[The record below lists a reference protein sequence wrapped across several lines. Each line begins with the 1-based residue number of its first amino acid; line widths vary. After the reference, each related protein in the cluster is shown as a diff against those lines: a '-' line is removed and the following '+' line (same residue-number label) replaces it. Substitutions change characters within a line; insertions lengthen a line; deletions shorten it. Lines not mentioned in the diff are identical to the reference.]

1 MKMRCEVIQDLL
13 PLYCDHQA
21 SQESCQLIE
30 EHLQECN
37 SCRKFYEAMVEIENP
52 TKKDAKENLSE
63 LAPLKKIKRVTIIKI
78 IIAVLVTI
86 IVVLIPFYF
95 IFIQGQRV
103 NSEDVEIKI
112 SAFISNDE
120 GVDYYDVQVSFNL
133 KSGKCI
139 DVRSDIINDSKG
151 INEILKPYSQIKF
164 PFDDRGDYPG
174 YYSSDIEK
182 DSPFTDEDIVV
193 IQFKDKSVKYHLKDI
208 AEKEG
213 IQ

>member
-1 MKMRCEVIQDLL
+1 MNKMYLTADEIAELLGVSKGFAYRVI
-13 PLYCDHQA
+13 
-21 SQESCQLIE
+21 
-30 EHLQECN
+30 
-37 SCRKFYEAMVEIENP
+37 R
-52 TKKDAKENLSE
+52 E
-63 LAPLKKIKRVTIIKI
+63 L
-78 IIAVLVTI
+78 
-86 IVVLIPFYF
+86 
-95 IFIQGQRV
+95 
-103 NSEDVEIKI
+103 NVEIKI

-151 INEILKPYSQIKF
+151 IKEILNPYSQIKF

-193 IQFKDKSVKYHLKDI
+193 IQFKDKSVEYHLKDI